1 MILKDRTEKE
11 HLHLKI
17 VHEISDLINKS
28 VGLDTVLGRVV
39 RKISSSL
46 GYDVVSIY
54 VWDPGRRVLDLRA
67 NRGLRV
73 KSRSDI
79 FLRADEGLTGTVYR
93 TKVPLVAMPASL
105 HPNYRYFPE
114 IGEEEYE
121 SYIGVP
127 ITLHDVCVGVLVGQ
141 NRTARQIT
149 PADETLFQIIALRLA
164 GVLEVANTLDR
175 LKPPSVA
182 TRATTTY
189 QGKGVSEGVAV
200 GRAVAFRGLF
210 GRVSGSGAAFR
221 APSVEKKRVAR
232 SIRNVSEELRETIR
246 KMESEG
252 RLSKSEMDIFRAHLM
267 IVDSDEME
275 EGTTRIIG
283 EKGVSAEAAVVEYL
297 ESHASRFESLADPYM
312 RERAHDFRDIGE
324 RMLRDLTPSK
334 DGKKTAAAA
343 DGSPSILVASEV
355 GVSFVSVTEGKVE
368 GIVLEKGGE
377 TSHATIVAKSL
388 GIPVVVGIDNVVNL
402 VRPGEEL
409 IVDGRSG
416 FIFTNP
422 DQVLKDE
429 YAAMRER
436 AAELRRFIEKEARK
450 SPGGGVSVRITAN
463 VGIPADVEV
472 AGRHGI
478 ESAGLFRTEFAFARF
493 RKWPVVRSQVKIYEE
508 MAADFPGGVTVRTLD
523 VGSDKM
529 LSYLDLPE
537 EENPLLGLRSIRF
550 SMEYLDIF
558 RDQVKSV
565 LLAAKKGG
573 GFRILLPMVTNVWE
587 VETAAQIV
595 GELAAETGLAAP
607 DVPKLG
613 IMVEVPALAYQI
625 GDYLDIVDFVSVGTN
640 DLIQYL
646 LAVDRNSNAVGHLY
660 SAFHPSVVRMLDFIR
675 GEVVSR
681 GKEISIC
688 GEIAGVPSGTLLI
701 LALGYRHLSVSP
713 IRFPCVKFLCDR
725 LSEETLGE
733 MRSKIL
739 RMRKESDIE
748 RHVKDVL
755 NSIDP
760 MMLEVG

>member
-210 GRVSGSGAAFR
+210 GRVSGSGTAFR

-493 RKWPVVRSQVKIYEE
+493 RKWPAVRSQVKIYEE

-573 GFRILLPMVTNVWE
+573 DFRILLPMVTNVWE

>member
-1 MILKDRTEKE
+1 MIHKDRTEKE

-28 VGLDTVLGRVV
+28 VGLDTVLRRVV

-67 NRGLRV
+67 NRGLQV
-73 KSRSDI
+73 KSGSGISLRS
-79 FLRADEGLTGTVYR
+79 DEGLTGTVYR
-93 TKVPLVAMPASL
+93 TKSPLVAMPASL

-127 ITLHDVCVGVLVGQ
+127 ITLRDVCVGVLVGQ
-141 NRTARQIT
+141 NETARHIT
-149 PADETLFQIIALRLA
+149 PADETLFQIVALRLA

-189 QGKGVSEGVAV
+189 QGKGVSEGVAI
-200 GRAVAFRGLF
+200 GKAVTFRGLF
-210 GRVSGSGAAFR
+210 GRVSGSGTAFR
-221 APSVEKKRVAR
+221 APSVEKRRVAR

-283 EKGVSAEAAVVEYL
+283 EKGVSAETAVVEYL

-324 RMLRDLTPSK
+324 RMLRDLTRSK
-334 DGKKTAAAA
+334 ERKTAAPA
-343 DGSPSILVASEV
+343 DGSPSVLVASEI
-355 GVSFVSVTEGKVE
+355 GVSFVSATRGGVE
-368 GIVLEKGGE
+368 GIVLERGGE

-429 YAAMRER
+429 YSAMRER
-436 AAELRRFIEKEARK
+436 AAELRRFIEREAQK

-472 AGRHGI
+472 ARRHGI

-493 RKWPVVRSQVKIYEE
+493 RKWPTVRSQLKIYKE
-508 MAADFPGGVTVRTLD
+508 MSADFPGGVTVRTLD
-523 VGSDKM
+523 VGSDKV
-529 LSYLDLPE
+529 LSYLDMPE

-573 GFRILLPMVTNVWE
+573 NFRILLPMVSNVWE

-595 GELAAETGLAAP
+595 GELAAEVSLAAP

-613 IMVEVPALAYQI
+613 IMMEVPALAYQI
-625 GDYLDIVDFVSVGTN
+625 RDYLDIVDFVSVGTN

-660 SAFHPSVVRMLDFIR
+660 SAFHPSVVRMLDFVR

>member
-493 RKWPVVRSQVKIYEE
+493 RKWPAVRSQVKIYEE

-573 GFRILLPMVTNVWE
+573 DFRILLPMVTNVWE

>member
-1 MILKDRTEKE
+1 MIAKDRTERE

-28 VGLDTVLGRVV
+28 VGLDTVLARVV

-54 VWDPGRRVLDLRA
+54 VWDPRRRVLDLKA

-73 KSRSDI
+73 KSRDDI
-79 FLRADEGLTGTVYR
+79 SLRSDEGLTGTVHK
-93 TKVPLVAMPASL
+93 TKTPLVAMPASR

-127 ITLHDVCVGVLVGQ
+127 IMLHDVCVGVLVGQ
-141 NRTARQIT
+141 NKTPRRIT

-189 QGKGVSEGVAV
+189 QGKGVSDGVAI
-200 GRAVAFRGLF
+200 GKAITFRGLF
-210 GRVSGSGAAFR
+210 RSVSRGETGFR
-221 APSVEKKRVAR
+221 TPSVEKKRVVR

-246 KMESEG
+246 KMDSEG

-267 IVDSDEME
+267 IVDSSEME
-275 EGTTRIIG
+275 EGATRIID
-283 EKGVSAEAAVVEYL
+283 EKGVSAESAVVDYL

-312 RERAHDFRDIGE
+312 RDRAADFRDIGE
-324 RMLRDLTPSK
+324 RMLRDLTRSK
-334 DGKKTAAAA
+334 DRKAAAA
-343 DGSPSILVASEV
+343 PDGSPSILVASEI
-355 GVSFVSVTEGKVE
+355 GVSFLSVTESGVG

-402 VRPGEEL
+402 VSPGEEL

-429 YAAMRER
+429 YEAMRGR
-436 AAELRRFIEKEARK
+436 AAELRRFIETEAEK
-450 SPGGGVSVRITAN
+450 STGGGVSVEITAN
-463 VGIPADVEV
+463 VAIPADVEV
-472 AGRHGI
+472 ARRYGI
-478 ESAGLFRTEFAFARF
+478 RRAGLFRTEFAFAQF
-493 RKWPVVRSQVKIYEE
+493 RKWPTVRSQLKVYRE
-508 MAADFPGGVTVRTLD
+508 MSASFPGGITVRTLD
-523 VGSDKM
+523 VGSDKV
-529 LSYLDLPE
+529 LSYLDMPE

-550 SMEYLDIF
+550 SMEYLGIF
-558 RDQVKSV
+558 RDQIKSV
-565 LLAAKKGG
+565 LLAARKGG
-573 GFRILLPMVTNVWE
+573 NFRILLPMVSNVWE

-595 GELAAETGLAAP
+595 KELAAEANLPAP

-613 IMVEVPALAYQI
+613 IMMEVPALAYQI
-625 GDYLDIVDFVSVGTN
+625 RDYLDIVDFVSVGTN

-660 SAFHPSVVRMLDFIR
+660 SAFHPSVVRMLDFTR
-675 GEVVSR
+675 GEVTAC

-713 IRFPCVKFLCDR
+713 VRFPYVKFLADR
-725 LSEETLGE
+725 LSEETLGD

-739 RMRKESDIE
+739 GFGKESDIE
-748 RHVKDVL
+748 RYVKDVL